1 MTIFRSFKNQSH
13 RPIFR
18 NFINQGVTNHC
29 KIKTL
34 RCFGLRSTALE
45 SKTQHIKKIKNWIN
59 EERTIKITT
68 KLFNEVKDQFLE
80 SKEFIDKRL
89 KQEFSKKENI
99 SVEEVILFTCLEAKS

>member
-34 RCFGLRSTALE
+34 RCFGLRTTALQ
-45 SKTQHIKKIKNWIN
+45 SKTQHIKKKKWIN
-59 EERTIKITT
+59 EERRIKIAT
-68 KLFNEVKDQFLE
+68 KILDEVKDQFLE
-80 SKEFIDKRL
+80 SKEFIDERL